1 MGKTVALSIESLEG
15 HLLKTNQSVHHIIE
29 LVQNAVKTAD
39 SLSAEGGVQDATIAN
54 VVNKLSGSAEAL
66 KTVPAELES
75 LSRILKQKSDDILE
89 AQQAAA
95 AEIAEA

>member
-15 HLLKTNQSVHHIIE
+15 HLLKTNQSVTQIIE

-39 SLSAEGGVQDATIAN
+39 SLSEEGGIQDATIAN

-66 KTVPAELES
+66 RTVPAELEN
-75 LSRILKQKSDDILE
+75 LSRILKQKSDDIME
-89 AQQAAA
+89 AQRAAA
-95 AEIAEA
+95 AEIADL

>member
-1 MGKTVALSIESLEG
+1 MP
-15 HLLKTNQSVHHIIE
+15 
-29 LVQNAVKTAD
+29 VKTAD

-66 KTVPAELES
+66 KTVPAELGS

>member
-15 HLLKTNQSVHHIIE
+15 YLLKTNQSVQHIIE

>member
-15 HLLKTNQSVHHIIE
+15 HLLKTNQSVTHIIE

-39 SLSAEGGVQDATIAN
+39 SLSEEGGIQDATIAN

-66 KTVPAELES
+66 KTVPEELAN
-75 LSRILKQKSDDILE
+75 LSMILKQKSDDIME
-89 AQQAAA
+89 AQRAAA
-95 AEIAEA
+95 AEIADL

>member
-15 HLLKTNQSVHHIIE
+15 HLLKTNQSVQHIIE

-95 AEIAEA
+95 AEIAEV